1 MSRDKK
7 DTHSSSQ
14 EWKYDSENLVTWE
27 QMQRYDEV
35 TPWRLKVISPQQFN
49 TEIAWS
55 LFSPWSKHTPADKQQ
70 QLEIYR
76 MLKRQWDPG
85 IHRPML
91 IHTKSVLIIGSFWRY
106 ADQII
111 VKATGLLSEV
121 ITKRD
126 RLLTLNLGVS
136 EHNLPNPSKFGELTI
151 QAEESAGS
159 KAIMEMLFHCLDL
172 ENKEL
177 QSKIHSSV
185 RGQWDPGIITAT
197 AWGQA
202 VFRGGDNVTTQTW
215 PKKSPTLSVQL
226 LNTAQPRTQ
235 RR

>member
-1 MSRDKK
+1 M
-7 DTHSSSQ
+7 
-14 EWKYDSENLVTWE
+14 LVL
-27 QMQRYDEV
+27 QV
-35 TPWRLKVISPQQFN
+35 V
-49 TEIAWS
+49 
-55 LFSPWSKHTPADKQQ
+55 
-70 QLEIYR
+70 
-76 MLKRQWDPG
+76 
-85 IHRPML
+85 
-91 IHTKSVLIIGSFWRY
+91 
-106 ADQII
+106 
-111 VKATGLLSEV
+111 
-121 ITKRD
+121 TKRD
-126 RLLTLNLGVS
+126 RLLTLKLGVS

-159 KAIMEMLFHCLDL
+159 KAIMEMVFHCLDL
-172 ENKEL
+172 EIKEL

-226 LNTAQPRTQ
+226 LNTAQPRNQ